1 MIATLVAVD
10 GDRLVQRGVQ
20 LLFAAANEFAGGFDQ
35 GDEGRAVHLDQ
46 V

>member
-20 LLFAAANEFAGGFDQ
+20 LLFAAAHEFAGGFDQ